1 MLIHY
6 IIFTI
11 YAGFLLVFAI
21 TKTSERIGNYESR
34 SKWLYEKA
42 KQAEDKDLDFYKR
55 MYEDSKGGRRQF
67 QISYGFI
74 FAFYCYASYM
84 ILGEV
89 IL

>member
-1 MLIHY
+1 MIIHY

-11 YAGFLLVFAI
+11 YAGFLFVFA
-21 TKTSERIGNYESR
+21 TNKTSERIDNYESR

-42 KQAEDKDLDFYKR
+42 KENKDKDVEFYEK
-55 MYEDSKGGRRQF
+55 MYKDSKGGRRQF

-84 ILGEV
+84 IVGEA
-89 IL
+89 LL